1 MKGED
6 EMAESRYKQ
15 CGEYLI
21 PDLTLDI
28 CGQVPLGRY
37 GRMRKRYLQEHRL
50 ILWNSMILNGT
61 LDAHLRERDAAA
73 REQIE
78 RIMTE
83 MMKTAGVDERLKAD
97 DPMRWVQQM
106 NALKAQAEEAVLRKI
121 VFG

>member
-1 MKGED
+1 LKGED
-6 EMAESRYKQ
+6 EMAEIRYRQ

-28 CGQVPLGRY
+28 CGQVPLGKY

-61 LDAHLRERDAAA
+61 LDAHLRETDAAA
-73 REQIE
+73 KGQIE
-78 RIMTE
+78 RVIMD
-83 MMKTAGVDERLKAD
+83 MMKNTGVNEQLKAD
-97 DPMRWVQQM
+97 DPMWWIQEM
-106 NALKAQAEEAVLRKI
+106 NALKAQAEEVVLREI